1 MDDGNNDVA
10 SPVDDSYDRSVLYF
24 GRCFRK
30 SREVLLLL
38 RPPSVLVVVVVVVV
52 DDKDLAEDAVLLR

>member
-1 MDDGNNDVA
+1 MDDGNNDVP
-10 SPVDDSYDRSVLYF
+10 SPVEDSYDRSELYF

-38 RPPSVLVVVVVVVV
+38 RPPSVLLVVVVV